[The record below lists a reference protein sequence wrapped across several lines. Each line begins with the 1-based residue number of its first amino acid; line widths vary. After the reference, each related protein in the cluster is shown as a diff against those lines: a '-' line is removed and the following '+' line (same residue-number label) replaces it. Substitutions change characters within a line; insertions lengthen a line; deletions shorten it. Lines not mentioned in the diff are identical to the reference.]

1 MKRIMKKTYSKPVAA
16 VEFYKLSQS
25 IAACAIKIS
34 YLDNACVVKDNDT
47 PIQMRSYALV
57 DPLSFTSVC
66 MDNMLLSP
74 DNDSL
79 CYHTQVAATF
89 TS

>member
-1 MKRIMKKTYSKPVAA
+1 MKGIMKKTYSKPVAA

-34 YLDNACVVKDNDT
+34 YLDNACVVQDNDT
-47 PIQMRSYALV
+47 PVQMRSYALLE
-57 DPLSFTSVC
+57 PLSFTAICSENVFEIQ
-66 MDNMLLSP
+66 
-74 DNDSL
+74 DNDTL
-79 CYHTQVAATF
+79 CIHTQVAATF

>member
-1 MKRIMKKTYSKPVAA
+1 MKKTYSKPVAA

-34 YLDNACVVKDNDT
+34 YLNRDCVLADKDTPPQMWSYALTEALSFTAICTENVFEIQDNDT
-47 PIQMRSYALV
+47 
-57 DPLSFTSVC
+57 
-66 MDNMLLSP
+66 
-74 DNDSL
+74 L
-79 CYHTQVAATF
+79 CIHTQVAATF